1 MHLNI
6 IGTRGV
12 PAAHGGF
19 ETFADYLS
27 RYLVAKGWTVNVYCQ
42 DDDGAYEDGEQDMWK
57 GVTRTHFQ
65 AKRSGPVGTMEFDLK
80 CIRHVLTQPGIDL
93 VLGYNTAVFCVL
105 ERFKGRR
112 ILMNMDGI
120 EWKRSKW
127 GFAPKVWFF
136 LNELIGANLAHV
148 AIADHPEIAKHVQAR
163 CFKTPVMIPYG
174 SDEITAADPA
184 YLATYGIDSDKY
196 LVSIARIEPE
206 NSILELVQGAAS
218 LPEGFKAMVLGKFDA
233 ENDYHRAVKAA
244 GGDNVIFP
252 GAIYDP
258 VIVQALRF
266 HARAYLHGHQ
276 VGGTN
281 PSLVEAL
288 GAGNAVLAHDN
299 KFNRW
304 TAGPDQ
310 FYFSDGAGA
319 ARAMQT
325 ICGPKEAVQPARNAA
340 LKRHKETFQW
350 HQILGAYENAL
361 KEQMVKA

>member
-12 PAAHGGF
+12 PASHGGF

-27 RYLVAKGWTVNVYCQ
+27 RYLVQQGWSVNVYCQ
-42 DDDGAYEDGEQDMWK
+42 DDDGTYEDGFQDTWQ

-65 AKRSGPVGTMEFDLK
+65 ANRSGPVGTMEFDLK
-80 CIRHVLTQPGIDL
+80 CVKHVLKEPGIDL
-93 VLGYNTAVFCVL
+93 VLGYNTAVFCLL
-105 ERFKGRR
+105 ERFKGRK

-127 GFAPKVWFF
+127 GIVPKVWFF
-136 LNELIGANLAHV
+136 LNELIGANLCHV
-148 AIADHPEIAKHVQAR
+148 PIADHPEIAKHVRAR

-174 SDEITAADPA
+174 SDAITEASTECLTEYNLEADR
-184 YLATYGIDSDKY
+184 YLI
-196 LVSIARIEPE
+196 SIARIEPE
-206 NSILELVQGAAS
+206 NSILEMVKGADA
-218 LPEGFKAMVLGKFDA
+218 LEDGFKMVVLGKFDPDNA
-233 ENDYHRAVKAA
+233 YHNEVKAA
-244 GGDNVIFP
+244 ASGNVSFP
-252 GAIYDP
+252 GAIYEP
-258 VIVQALRF
+258 RRVQALRF

-304 TAGPDQ
+304 TTGDTQ
-310 FYFSDGAGA
+310 FYFSDAAEAASAMKRLCRDDDAVADAKKA
-319 ARAMQT
+319 ARAQHD
-325 ICGPKEAVQPARNAA
+325 QR
-340 LKRHKETFQW
+340 FQW
-350 HQILGAYENAL
+350 EQILGAYDEAL
-361 KEQMVKA
+361 RSQL